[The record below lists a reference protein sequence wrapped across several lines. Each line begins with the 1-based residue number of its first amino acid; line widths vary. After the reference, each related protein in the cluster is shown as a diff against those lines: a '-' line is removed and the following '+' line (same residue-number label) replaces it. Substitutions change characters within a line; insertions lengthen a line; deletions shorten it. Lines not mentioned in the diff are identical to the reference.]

1 MHTVLPRKMGFD
13 CVTVKSTKTESNPV
27 YDIYRIQEYVWFGAL
42 KKIKVTALYGCESD
56 IQCRYFYDIIWI

>member
-56 IQCRYFYDIIWI
+56 I

>member
-27 YDIYRIQEYVWFGAL
+27 YDIYRIQEYVWFGVS
-42 KKIKVTALYGCESD
+42 KEIKVTALYGCESD
-56 IQCRYFYDIIWI
+56 I